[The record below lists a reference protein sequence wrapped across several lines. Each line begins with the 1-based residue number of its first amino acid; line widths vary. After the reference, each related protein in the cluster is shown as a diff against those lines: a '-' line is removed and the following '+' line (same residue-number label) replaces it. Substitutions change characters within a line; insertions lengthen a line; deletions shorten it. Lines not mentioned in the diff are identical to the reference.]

1 MSVQQSQTV
10 IFANKQRQYEQGK
23 LEITWISE
31 VTSAGVEMT
40 VKQYVMQLAK
50 HTFGNWQN
58 AVFDRWPMSLERVW
72 SVDWSCHTHNRK
84 NRRQFKGSIFGEKKN

>member
-1 MSVQQSQTV
+1 MGVPGKEVAMEQENVTNHENEDIVRVNKKEGLFRLMSVQQSQTV

-40 VKQYVMQLAK
+40 VK
-50 HTFGNWQN
+50 
-58 AVFDRWPMSLERVW
+58 
-72 SVDWSCHTHNRK
+72 
-84 NRRQFKGSIFGEKKN
+84 